1 MSGSLVLVGGGEHAR
16 VVAEAARSAGLELAG
31 FVDPQPCR
39 TTVERLGLV
48 RLGDD
53 SALLSLPDVWGILGV
68 GAVGAQAVRRMIVER
83 VRPHVVG
90 WKAVVHRMA
99 WVSPTATIAEG
110 AVIMAGAIIN
120 AGAQIGRHCIVN
132 TGSVVEHD
140 VVLGDFSQ
148 LAPGVTVGGGVRIGP
163 DVFIGLGAGLRDHIV
178 VGAGAFVGMGA
189 TVAADVPEGA
199 RIRGALTHIANSE
212 AIG

>member
-1 MSGSLVLVGGGEHAR
+1 MSGNLVLVGGGEHAR

-39 TTVERLGLV
+39 VMVERLRLA

-53 SALLSLPDVWGILGV
+53 SALSGMPEVWGILGV
-68 GAVGAQAVRRMIVER
+68 GAVRVQSVRRTIVER
-83 VRPHVVG
+83 LTPRVAG

-99 WVSPTATIAEG
+99 WISPTATIAEG

-120 AGAQIGRHCIVN
+120 AGAQIGRHCVVN
-132 TGSVVEHD
+132 TGAVVEHD
-140 VVLGDFSQ
+140 VVLGDFAQ
-148 LAPGVTVGGGVRIGP
+148 LAPGVTVGGGVRIGA
-163 DVFIGLGAGLRDHIV
+163 DVFVGLGAGLRDHIV

-189 TVAADVPEGA
+189 TIAADVPEGA
-199 RIRGALTHIANSE
+199 RIRGPLTNVAGSE
-212 AIG
+212 AAG